1 MNEATTAQFGRLERR
16 GVLLGL
22 SGGQLGLV
30 ASAVFVMIVA
40 VRGAGGVGL
49 AVAAPLWLL
58 LLVAGLVSVGGRT
71 MPTWAPV
78 VAGWVGARV
87 VGRTKAATALMV
99 DEPGTLMLPG
109 VPGALEVVKCARLG
123 GVLVVD
129 RRTATVTAIAHV
141 RGSGFLLADDA
152 TKEHKASAWG
162 RVLGTLC
169 QQPQVVRIQVLTT
182 VAAGGMSAARRW
194 WREHCLAAEGGPAGT
209 LADLLDEGFASA
221 VRREHLLAVA
231 VRSPRGH
238 RRLTTDAVVEV
249 AGAFTAVADALG
261 AAELIVDQW
270 LDGTGL
276 ARAIRGA
283 YEPDTAAD
291 DVPIRVPAPVGVAE
305 EWDRCRTGTAWHAT
319 YWVAEWPRTAV
330 DATFLQPL
338 VGDGGARTVSLIA
351 EPVPAREALRQIRRA
366 RAEYRA
372 DAAQRQRI
380 GQVEDR
386 AVAAEVEDLDR
397 REAELVAGHGD
408 LRFTGLVSVSA
419 PDRDRL
425 ADACRAVE
433 SDAARAMCDLVRLVG
448 QQGSAHLA
456 ASLPLARGVR

>member
-1 MNEATTAQFGRLERR
+1 MNEATVQFGRLGRR

-22 SGGQLGLV
+22 SGGQVGLIGG
-30 ASAVFVMIVA
+30 AMFVVLVA
-40 VRGAGGVGL
+40 VRGAGGIGL

-58 LLVAGLVSVGGRT
+58 LSVAGLVGVGGRT
-71 MPTWAPV
+71 VPAWIPV
-78 VAGWVGARV
+78 VGGWVGARAS
-87 VGRTKAATALMV
+87 GRTKVSTVPAA
-99 DEPGTLMLPG
+99 DSPGTLVLPG
-109 VPGALEVVKCARLG
+109 VPGMLEVVPCARLG

-129 RRTATVTAIAHV
+129 RRTATVTAIARVH
-141 RGSGFLLADDA
+141 GSGILLDDDA
-152 TKEHKASAWG
+152 AKEHKASAWG
-162 RVLGTLC
+162 RVLGGLC
-169 QQPQVVRIQVLTT
+169 QQPQIVRVQILTT
-182 VAAGGMSAARRW
+182 VAAGGMSVARRW
-194 WREHCLAAEGGPAGT
+194 WREHCLVAESGVAAT
-209 LADLLDEGFASA
+209 LADLLDEGFMSSA
-221 VRREHLLAVA
+221 RREHFVAVA
-231 VRSPRGH
+231 VRSPRGR
-238 RRLTTDAVVEV
+238 RRLTTDAASSV
-249 AGAFTAVADALG
+249 AGSCVAVADALG
-261 AAELIVDQW
+261 AAELTVDGW
-270 LDGTGL
+270 LDGPGL
-276 ARAIRGA
+276 ARAVRRA
-283 YEPDTAAD
+283 YEPLAASD
-291 DVPIRVPAPVGVAE
+291 EVPVRVGPPVGVAE
-305 EWDRCRTGTAWHAT
+305 EWDRWCTGTTWHAT

-386 AVAAEVEDLDR
+386 AITAEVEDLDR

-433 SDAARAMCDLVRLVG
+433 ADAARAMCDLVRLVG
-448 QQGSAHLA
+448 QQGAGHLA